1 MTRPVARAKKNQ
13 KAYAQRP
20 TSQGQ
25 HVTTLGIM
33 SSDEMIFET
42 TFEGFLKKARWIDL
56 LKNDIIDLFKNTSR
70 YLILDNAPAHKS
82 PDVIALLQEHQIN
95 YLFLAPYSP
104 ELNPIEMAWSKLK
117 YLIRAV
123 SPGCV
128 FSLNI
133 VILLGILS
141 ISKQDIAG
149 YFKHV
154 NRQYLFLS

>member
-33 SSDEMIFET
+33 SS
-42 TFEGFLKKARWIDL
+42 FEGFLKKARWIDL

-82 PDVIALLQEHQIN
+82 PDVIALLQEHKIN
-95 YLFLAPYSP
+95 YLF
-104 ELNPIEMAWSKLK
+104 I
-117 YLIRAV
+117 
-123 SPGCV
+123 
-128 FSLNI
+128 
-133 VILLGILS
+133 
-141 ISKQDIAG
+141 
-149 YFKHV
+149 YF
-154 NRQYLFLS
+154 